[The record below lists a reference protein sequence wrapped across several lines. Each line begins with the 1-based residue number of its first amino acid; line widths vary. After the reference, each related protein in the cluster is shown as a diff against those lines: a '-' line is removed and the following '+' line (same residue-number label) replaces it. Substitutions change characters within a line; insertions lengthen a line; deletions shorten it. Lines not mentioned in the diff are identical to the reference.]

1 MLCLV
6 CYKKN
11 GKKMA
16 LAFAQ
21 KNNKKL
27 LKNISLVVLG
37 TVFIAL
43 SAQVIVPFVPVPVT
57 LQTLAVLM
65 IGLSFGSKLGL
76 ATVFTY
82 LLEGAV
88 GLPVFAG
95 GASTLALIGPTAGFL
110 FGFLLMVY
118 VAGLARDLQVTSFF
132 ATSFFTLLASIL
144 LYIPGAIWPL
154 LIAEFLGIKAG
165 WANLPVSKIMSG
177 FIAPFILI
185 DIVKSFVAALL
196 VSSIVKRL
204 I

>member
-1 MLCLV
+1 
-6 CYKKN
+6 
-11 GKKMA
+11 MA
-16 LAFAQ
+16 LAFSQ
-21 KNNKKL
+21 SNNKKL

-57 LQTLAVLM
+57 LQTLAVLI

-76 ATVFTY
+76 VTVFTY
-82 LLEGAV
+82 LFEGAV

-118 VAGLARDLQVTSFF
+118 VAGLARDLQVTNFF
-132 ATSFFTLLASIL
+132 ATSFFTLLASML

-154 LIAEFLGIKAG
+154 LIAEFFGIKAG
-165 WANLPVSKIMSG
+165 WTNLPVSKIISS

-185 DIVKSFVAALL
+185 DIVKSLVAALL
-196 VSSIVKRL
+196 VSSVVKRL

>member
-1 MLCLV
+1 
-6 CYKKN
+6 
-11 GKKMA
+11 MA
-16 LAFAQ
+16 LAFSQ
-21 KNNKKL
+21 SNNKKL
-27 LKNISLVVLG
+27 LKNISLVILG

-57 LQTLAVLM
+57 LQTLAVLI

-76 ATVFTY
+76 VTVFTY
-82 LLEGAV
+82 LFEGAV

-118 VAGLARDLQVTSFF
+118 VAGLARDLQVTNFF
-132 ATSFFTLLASIL
+132 ATSFFTLLASML

-154 LIAEFLGIKAG
+154 LIAEFFGIKAG
-165 WANLPVSKIMSG
+165 WANLPVSKIISS

-185 DIVKSFVAALL
+185 DIVKSLVVALL
-196 VSSIVKRL
+196 VSSVVKRL

>member
-1 MLCLV
+1 
-6 CYKKN
+6 
-11 GKKMA
+11 MA
-16 LAFAQ
+16 LAFSQ
-21 KNNKKL
+21 SNNKKL

-132 ATSFFTLLASIL
+132 ATSFFTLLASML

>member
-1 MLCLV
+1 
-6 CYKKN
+6 
-11 GKKMA
+11 MA

-27 LKNISLVVLG
+27 LKNISLVILG

-132 ATSFFTLLASIL
+132 ATSFFTLLASML

>member
-1 MLCLV
+1 
-6 CYKKN
+6 
-11 GKKMA
+11 MA

-27 LKNISLVVLG
+27 LKNISLVILG
-37 TVFIAL
+37 TVFIAV

-132 ATSFFTLLASIL
+132 ATSFFTLLASML

>member
-1 MLCLV
+1 
-6 CYKKN
+6 
-11 GKKMA
+11 
-16 LAFAQ
+16 
-21 KNNKKL
+21 
-27 LKNISLVVLG
+27 LKNISLVILG

-57 LQTLAVLM
+57 LQTLAVLI

-76 ATVFTY
+76 VTVFTY
-82 LLEGAV
+82 LFEGAV

-118 VAGLARDLQVTSFF
+118 VAGLARDLQVTNFF
-132 ATSFFTLLASIL
+132 ATSFFTLLASML

-154 LIAEFLGIKAG
+154 LIAEFFGIKAG
-165 WANLPVSKIMSG
+165 WANLPVSKIISS

-185 DIVKSFVAALL
+185 DIVKSLVAALL
-196 VSSIVKRL
+196 VSSVVKRL

>member
-1 MLCLV
+1 
-6 CYKKN
+6 
-11 GKKMA
+11 MA
-16 LAFAQ
+16 LALAQ

-132 ATSFFTLLASIL
+132 ATSFFTLLASML

>member
-1 MLCLV
+1 
-6 CYKKN
+6 
-11 GKKMA
+11 MA

-132 ATSFFTLLASIL
+132 ATSFFTLLASML

-177 FIAPFILI
+177 FIVPFILI

>member
-1 MLCLV
+1 
-6 CYKKN
+6 
-11 GKKMA
+11 MA
-16 LAFAQ
+16 LAFSQ
-21 KNNKKL
+21 SNNKKL
-27 LKNISLVVLG
+27 LKNISLVILG
-37 TVFIAL
+37 TVFIAV

-57 LQTLAVLM
+57 LQTLAVLI

-76 ATVFTY
+76 VTVFTY
-82 LLEGAV
+82 LFEGAV

-118 VAGLARDLQVTSFF
+118 VAGLARDLQVTNFF
-132 ATSFFTLLASIL
+132 ATSFFTLLASML

>member
-1 MLCLV
+1 
-6 CYKKN
+6 
-11 GKKMA
+11 MA

-27 LKNISLVVLG
+27 LKNVSLVVLG

-132 ATSFFTLLASIL
+132 ATSFFTLLASML

>member
-1 MLCLV
+1 
-6 CYKKN
+6 
-11 GKKMA
+11 MA

-118 VAGLARDLQVTSFF
+118 VAGLARDFQVTSFF
-132 ATSFFTLLASIL
+132 ATSFFTLLASML

>member
-1 MLCLV
+1 
-6 CYKKN
+6 
-11 GKKMA
+11 MA
-16 LAFAQ
+16 LAFSQ
-21 KNNKKL
+21 SNNKKL
-27 LKNISLVVLG
+27 LKNISLVILG
-37 TVFIAL
+37 TVFLAL

-57 LQTLAVLM
+57 LQTLAVLI

-76 ATVFTY
+76 VTVFTY
-82 LLEGAV
+82 LFEGAV

-118 VAGLARDLQVTSFF
+118 VAGLARDLQVTNFF
-132 ATSFFTLLASIL
+132 ATSFFTLLASML

-154 LIAEFLGIKAG
+154 LIAEFFGIKAG
-165 WANLPVSKIMSG
+165 WANLPVSKIISS

-185 DIVKSFVAALL
+185 DIVKSLVAALL
-196 VSSIVKRL
+196 VSSVVKRL

>member
-1 MLCLV
+1 
-6 CYKKN
+6 
-11 GKKMA
+11 MA

-132 ATSFFTLLASIL
+132 ATSFFTLLASML

-165 WANLPVSKIMSG
+165 WANLPVSKIISS

-185 DIVKSFVAALL
+185 DIVNSLVAALL
-196 VSSIVKRL
+196 VSSVVKRL

>member
-1 MLCLV
+1 
-6 CYKKN
+6 
-11 GKKMA
+11 MA
-16 LAFAQ
+16 LAFSQ
-21 KNNKKL
+21 SNNKKL
-27 LKNISLVVLG
+27 LKNISLVILG
-37 TVFIAL
+37 TVFIAV

-57 LQTLAVLM
+57 LQTLAVLI

-76 ATVFTY
+76 VTVFTY
-82 LLEGAV
+82 LFEGAV

-118 VAGLARDLQVTSFF
+118 VAGLARDLQVTNFF
-132 ATSFFTLLASIL
+132 ATSFFTLLASML

-154 LIAEFLGIKAG
+154 LIAEFFGIKAG
-165 WANLPVSKIMSG
+165 WANLPVSKIISS

-185 DIVKSFVAALL
+185 DIVKSLVAALL
-196 VSSIVKRL
+196 VSSVVKRL

>member
-1 MLCLV
+1 
-6 CYKKN
+6 
-11 GKKMA
+11 MA

-76 ATVFTY
+76 VTVFTY

-118 VAGLARDLQVTSFF
+118 VAGLARDFQVTSFF
-132 ATSFFTLLASIL
+132 ATSFFTLLASML

>member
-1 MLCLV
+1 
-6 CYKKN
+6 
-11 GKKMA
+11 MA
-16 LAFAQ
+16 LTFAQ

>member
-1 MLCLV
+1 
-6 CYKKN
+6 
-11 GKKMA
+11 MA

-132 ATSFFTLLASIL
+132 ATSFFTLLASML

-196 VSSIVKRL
+196 VSSIVKRF

>member
-1 MLCLV
+1 
-6 CYKKN
+6 
-11 GKKMA
+11 MA
-16 LAFAQ
+16 LAFSQ
-21 KNNKKL
+21 SNNKKL
-27 LKNISLVVLG
+27 LKNISLVISG
-37 TVFIAL
+37 SIFIAL

-57 LQTLAVLM
+57 LQTLAVLI

-76 ATVFTY
+76 VTVFTY
-82 LLEGAV
+82 LFEGAV

-118 VAGLARDLQVTSFF
+118 VAGLARDLRVTNFF
-132 ATSFFTLLASIL
+132 ATSFFTLLASML

-154 LIAEFLGIKAG
+154 LIAEFFGIKAG
-165 WANLPVSKIMSG
+165 WANLPASKIISS

-196 VSSIVKRL
+196 VSSVVKRL

>member
-1 MLCLV
+1 
-6 CYKKN
+6 
-11 GKKMA
+11 MA
-16 LAFAQ
+16 LTFAQ

-76 ATVFTY
+76 VTVFTY

-110 FGFLLMVY
+110 FGFLLLVY

-132 ATSFFTLLASIL
+132 ATSFFTLLASML

-154 LIAEFLGIKAG
+154 LIAEFFGIKAG
-165 WANLPVSKIMSG
+165 WANLPVSKIISS

-185 DIVKSFVAALL
+185 DIVKSLVAALL
-196 VSSIVKRL
+196 VSSVVKRL

>member
-1 MLCLV
+1 
-6 CYKKN
+6 
-11 GKKMA
+11 MA

-132 ATSFFTLLASIL
+132 ATSFFTLLASML

-204 I
+204 T

>member
-1 MLCLV
+1 
-6 CYKKN
+6 
-11 GKKMA
+11 MA

-132 ATSFFTLLASIL
+132 ATSFFTLLASML

-177 FIAPFILI
+177 FIAPFILV

>member
-1 MLCLV
+1 
-6 CYKKN
+6 
-11 GKKMA
+11 MA

-132 ATSFFTLLASIL
+132 ATSFFTLLASML

-196 VSSIVKRL
+196 VSFIVKRL

>member
-1 MLCLV
+1 
-6 CYKKN
+6 
-11 GKKMA
+11 MA
-16 LAFAQ
+16 LVFAQ

-132 ATSFFTLLASIL
+132 ATSFFTLLASML

>member
-1 MLCLV
+1 
-6 CYKKN
+6 
-11 GKKMA
+11 MA

-76 ATVFTY
+76 VTVFTY

>member
-1 MLCLV
+1 
-6 CYKKN
+6 
-11 GKKMA
+11 MA

>member
-1 MLCLV
+1 
-6 CYKKN
+6 
-11 GKKMA
+11 MA

-95 GASTLALIGPTAGFL
+95 GASTLALIGPTAGFI

>member
-1 MLCLV
+1 
-6 CYKKN
+6 
-11 GKKMA
+11 MA

-76 ATVFTY
+76 VTVFTY

-132 ATSFFTLLASIL
+132 ATSFFTLLASML

>member
-1 MLCLV
+1 
-6 CYKKN
+6 
-11 GKKMA
+11 MA

-21 KNNKKL
+21 TNNKKL
-27 LKNISLVVLG
+27 LKNISLVISG
-37 TVFIAL
+37 SIFIAL

-57 LQTLAVLM
+57 LQTLAVLI

-76 ATVFTY
+76 VTVFTY
-82 LLEGAV
+82 LFEGAV

-118 VAGLARDLQVTSFF
+118 VAGLARDLQVTNFF
-132 ATSFFTLLASIL
+132 ATSFFTLLASML

-154 LIAEFLGIKAG
+154 LIAEFFGIKAG
-165 WANLPVSKIMSG
+165 WANLPVSKIISS

-185 DIVKSFVAALL
+185 DIVKSLVAALL
-196 VSSIVKRL
+196 VSSVVKRL

>member
-1 MLCLV
+1 
-6 CYKKN
+6 
-11 GKKMA
+11 MA
-16 LAFAQ
+16 LAFSQ
-21 KNNKKL
+21 SNNKKL
-27 LKNISLVVLG
+27 LKNISLVILG

-57 LQTLAVLM
+57 LQTLAVLI

-76 ATVFTY
+76 VTVFTY
-82 LLEGAV
+82 LFEGAV

-118 VAGLARDLQVTSFF
+118 VAGLARDLQVTNFF
-132 ATSFFTLLASIL
+132 ATSFFTLLASML

-165 WANLPVSKIMSG
+165 WANLPVSKIISS

-185 DIVKSFVAALL
+185 DIVKSLVVALL
-196 VSSIVKRL
+196 VSSVVKRL

>member
-1 MLCLV
+1 
-6 CYKKN
+6 
-11 GKKMA
+11 MA

-76 ATVFTY
+76 VTVFTY

-118 VAGLARDLQVTSFF
+118 IAGLARDFQVTSFF
-132 ATSFFTLLASIL
+132 ATSFFTLLASML

>member
-1 MLCLV
+1 
-6 CYKKN
+6 
-11 GKKMA
+11 MA
-16 LAFAQ
+16 LTFAQ

-88 GLPVFAG
+88 GLPVFAR

-110 FGFLLMVY
+110 FGLLLMVY

>member
-1 MLCLV
+1 MPRVLI
-6 CYKKN
+6 KKN

-132 ATSFFTLLASIL
+132 ATSFFTLLASML

>member
-1 MLCLV
+1 
-6 CYKKN
+6 
-11 GKKMA
+11 MA
-16 LAFAQ
+16 LALAQ